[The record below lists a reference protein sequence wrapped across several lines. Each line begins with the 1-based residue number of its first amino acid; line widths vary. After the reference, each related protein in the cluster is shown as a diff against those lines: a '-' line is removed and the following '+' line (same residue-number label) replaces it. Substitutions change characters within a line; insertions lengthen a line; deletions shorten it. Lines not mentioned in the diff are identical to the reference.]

1 MNAATRART
10 ATNGAARA
18 RVGSFAAAGGMPYDD
33 PMSKVLGLDAK
44 TSSLAA
50 WLGFGSGGTLLFVG
64 LTALVLVVAWWH
76 TVQLHRA
83 TSKIEEIEILREE
96 TPPPPPPPTAEP
108 KPEAPAA
115 RAVSHEPPPP
125 PAQAAKVMT
134 QEPKPDEPVD
144 LTGNTFVQGNADTY
158 AGGFTTATGTG
169 TAAARTAPGA
179 SSTPGGNGPP
189 TGAPPP
195 PPPGPDR
202 SRTASLGG
210 GSEWSCP
217 FPQEADTAQIDE
229 AYVTLQ
235 VDVKADGSPATVKVL
250 GDPGNGFGREARRCA
265 LGKRYSTALDHDGTA
280 IPGTTK
286 PFRVHFSR

>member
-10 ATNGAARA
+10 ATNGAARS
-18 RVGSFAAAGGMPYDD
+18 RVGSLAAAGGMPYDD

-96 TPPPPPPPTAEP
+96 TPPPPPPTAEP
-108 KPEAPAA
+108 KQEAPAA
-115 RAVSHEPPPP
+115 RAVSHEPPPPP

-235 VDVKADGSPATVKVL
+235 VDVKADGSPAAVKVL

-280 IPGTTK
+280 IPGATK